1 MMRKIICYT
10 SFFEAVANWMSEM
23 KYRGFMCI
31 GRFCIG
37 LIHLAFWHMY
47 FGDLSG
53 LESNTLAGFTHKL
66 AFHAKNTVENSWRW
80 AVFNFS

>member
-1 MMRKIICYT
+1 
-10 SFFEAVANWMSEM
+10 MSEM

-47 FGDLSG
+47 FGEG
-53 LESNTLAGFTHKL
+53 LESNTLASFTHKL
-66 AFHAKNTVENSWRW
+66 AFHAKHGSVQFQLRGPIVATRLGLG
-80 AVFNFS
+80 AHL

>member
-1 MMRKIICYT
+1 MAKLDERDEI
-10 SFFEAVANWMSEM
+10 W
-23 KYRGFMCI
+23 YRGFMCI

-53 LESNTLAGFTHKL
+53 LESNTLASFTHKL
-66 AFHAKNTVENSWRW
+66 AFHAKHGSVQFQLRGPIVATRLGLG
-80 AVFNFS
+80 AHL